1 MCAKLTFLAR
11 CKKRAGL
18 IGPEKKDRDLGL
30 GGGGGGGGGGQ
41 YLRKGDNICQ
51 RIMSVG
57 DNSASRLCPGGQN
70 LRGGQ
75 NLLRQRF
82 E

>member
-18 IGPEKKDRDLGL
+18 IGPDTNLKNRDGQASV

-41 YLRKGDNICQ
+41 YLRKGDNIC
-51 RIMSVG
+51 
-57 DNSASRLCPGGQN
+57 
-70 LRGGQ
+70 
-75 NLLRQRF
+75 
-82 E
+82 

>member
-18 IGPEKKDRDLGL
+18 IGPDTNLKNRAVGRGR

-41 YLRKGDNICQ
+41 YLRKGDNIC
-51 RIMSVG
+51 
-57 DNSASRLCPGGQN
+57 
-70 LRGGQ
+70 
-75 NLLRQRF
+75 
-82 E
+82 

>member
-18 IGPEKKDRDLGL
+18 IGPDNLTPIKKTGTAKRIG

-41 YLRKGDNICQ
+41 YLRKGDNIC
-51 RIMSVG
+51 
-57 DNSASRLCPGGQN
+57 
-70 LRGGQ
+70 
-75 NLLRQRF
+75 
-82 E
+82 